1 MTLDKVRLVEEEIP
15 DCIGN
20 FGLYGLDCELCEWAD
35 ECIKELQMNVEI
47 EKEIEKEENG
57 FQG

>member
-1 MTLDKVRLVEEEIP
+1 MSENEEMP

-20 FGLYGLDCELCEWAD
+20 FGLYGLDCELCEWAE
-35 ECIKELQMNVEI
+35 ECIEFQMET
-47 EKEIEKEENG
+47 EENG